1 MSKKD
6 LEEKSV
12 VFSALEVAKLC
23 GVVNQTAINWI
34 KGNHLKAYQTPGGQ
48 FRVYPEDLY
57 DFMVNRNMRIPEELD
72 ALCNGGECE
81 GSSLKILFVDDDEA
95 FNGVSVKLLAK
106 HFPDAQ
112 IFQAFD
118 GFEAGAK
125 MVEKQPNCLILDIGL
140 PGIDGLRLCSKI
152 RESDAFGKPEIIVV
166 TGLEDDD
173 TEKKCRDLG
182 VRYYFKKPLVV
193 SELATAIGELFNC

>member
-6 LEEKSV
+6 FEEKSV

-57 DFMVNRNMRIPEELD
+57 DFMMSRNMRIPEELEE
-72 ALCNGGECE
+72 LCKPEDPE
-81 GSSLKILFVDDDEA
+81 GCPLKILFVDDDEA
-95 FNGVSVKLLAK
+95 FNSVSVKLLAK
-106 HFPDAQ
+106 HFPEAQ

-140 PGIDGLRLCSKI
+140 PGIDGLRLCSRI
-152 RESDAFGKPEIIVV
+152 HESDAFGKPEIIVV

-193 SELATAIGELFNC
+193 SELAAAIGEAFNC

>member
-6 LEEKSV
+6 FEEKSV

-34 KGNHLKAYQTPGGQ
+34 KSNHLKAYQTPGGQ

-57 DFMVNRNMRIPEELD
+57 DFMMSRNMRIPEELKE
-72 ALCNGGECE
+72 LCKPDDPE
-81 GSSLKILFVDDDEA
+81 GCPLKILFVDDDEA
-95 FNGVSVKLLAK
+95 FNSVSVKLLAK
-106 HFPDAQ
+106 HFPEAQ

-140 PGIDGLRLCSKI
+140 PGIDGLRLCSRI

-193 SELATAIGELFNC
+193 SELAAAIGEAFNC

>member
-6 LEEKSV
+6 IEEKSV

-57 DFMVNRNMRIPEELD
+57 DFMMSRNMRIPEELEE
-72 ALCNGGECE
+72 LCKPEDSE
-81 GSSLKILFVDDDEA
+81 GCPLKILFVDDDEA
-95 FNGVSVKLLAK
+95 FNSVSVKLLAK
-106 HFPDAQ
+106 HFPEAQ

-140 PGIDGLRLCSKI
+140 PGIDGLRLCSRI

-193 SELATAIGELFNC
+193 SELAAAIGEAFNC

>member
-6 LEEKSV
+6 FEEKSV

-57 DFMVNRNMRIPEELD
+57 DFMMSRNMRIPEELKE
-72 ALCNGGECE
+72 LCKPENLE
-81 GSSLKILFVDDDEA
+81 GCPLKILFVDDDEA
-95 FNGVSVKLLAK
+95 FNSVSVKLLAK
-106 HFPDAQ
+106 HFPEAQ

-140 PGIDGLRLCSKI
+140 PGIDGLRLCSRI

-193 SELATAIGELFNC
+193 SELAAAIGEAFNC

>member
-6 LEEKSV
+6 FEEKSV

-57 DFMVNRNMRIPEELD
+57 DFMMSRNMRIPEELKE
-72 ALCNGGECE
+72 LCKPENSE
-81 GSSLKILFVDDDEA
+81 SSPLKILFVDDDEA
-95 FNGVSVKLLAK
+95 FNSVSVKLLAK
-106 HFPDAQ
+106 HFPEAQ

-140 PGIDGLRLCSKI
+140 PGIDGLRLCSRI

-193 SELATAIGELFNC
+193 SELAAAIGEAFNC

>member
-6 LEEKSV
+6 FEEKSV

-57 DFMVNRNMRIPEELD
+57 DFMMSRNMRIPEELKE
-72 ALCNGGECE
+72 LCKPEDPE
-81 GSSLKILFVDDDEA
+81 GCPLKILFVDDDEA
-95 FNGVSVKLLAK
+95 FNSVSVKLLAK

-140 PGIDGLRLCSKI
+140 PGIDGLRLCSRI

-193 SELATAIGELFNC
+193 SELAAAIGEAFNC